1 MMNRSHRL
9 RTRVDT
15 GNNAVTKSCPKPV
28 FQAPD
33 GLLLLVT
40 KPRPKQRYY
49 YIGAGQAERFVIS
62 PTRRQATADEQG
74 PAVGSARL
82 SAALLQTCIPQ
93 RHHLAPD
100 AAGSIGAHWTCNWA
114 PLGSLGHHKNSSV
127 GPLGVSEPKGAG
139 LSPRFRRS

>member
-9 RTRVDT
+9 RTPVVT

-49 YIGAGQAERFVIS
+49 IIGAGQAERTVAAN
-62 PTRRQATADEQG
+62 QAGRKIATDDHSLEG
-74 PAVGSARL
+74 SSARL
-82 SAALLQTCIPQ
+82 SAALRPTCIQ
-93 RHHLAPD
+93 QSHQLAPK
-100 AAGSIGAHWTCNWA
+100 AARPTGARCH
-114 PLGSLGHHKNSSV
+114 
-127 GPLGVSEPKGAG
+127 GAD
-139 LSPRFRRS
+139 